1 MNYWDDDEIKN
12 MTNVMYVLKEEE
24 TMVEVLSL
32 EEHKVESRVL
42 HEFLSVSQIIFESH
56 APFSKKLDLILI
68 PSSLTL
74 YPPSFL
80 ISPPLNDS
88 YDHITN
94 VHIYT
99 SF

>member
-1 MNYWDDDEIKN
+1 
-12 MTNVMYVLKEEE
+12 MTNVMDVLREEE

-32 EEHKVESRVL
+32 EEHKVESRVF
-42 HEFLSVSQIIFESH
+42 HEFLSVPQIIFESH
-56 APFSKKLDLILI
+56 APFSKKLDLI
-68 PSSLTL
+68 PSSPTL